1 MRKKGLLI
9 GAGLLMLFSFCMSC
23 SSSEDE
29 PKPDENVEEKIFHER
44 YEITRLQLTGLIQ
57 HSTLLFSL
65 DEFPFST
72 EEIECHLLD
81 DVDGSPSGTYILL
94 DLFIYLPAEGGDF
107 TLTSGRPY
115 KCLIRDV
122 ASVSKPIPEGYK
134 GFGEYLS
141 KEKYQDF
148 TGGYLGSGF
157 VRVLQAYT
165 AIEEVEDIHNKIY
178 KDDENVRTG
187 KLEVLGCEF
196 DSSEE
201 GKFACKIGANDT
213 GSPRLIDVYICENH
227 ENYTQSPDNYGRN
240 IYIYQPAAK

>member
-1 MRKKGLLI
+1 MRTNGLLI

-44 YEITRLQLTGLIQ
+44 YEITRFPITGNQ
-57 HSTLLFSL
+57 YPTTMLFNL

-72 EEIECHLLD
+72 EEIDCTIVDE
-81 DVDGSPSGTYILL
+81 VDGSLWGTYTQRE
-94 DLFIYLPAEGGDF
+94 LFVYLPTEGGDF

-115 KCLIRDV
+115 KCIIRDV
-122 ASVSKPIPEGYK
+122 FTDTKPIPEGCK
-134 GFGEYLS
+134 GYGEYLS
-141 KEKYQDF
+141 KGNIF
-148 TGGYLGSGF
+148 TGEYLGSHIFG
-157 VRVLQAYT
+157 VHKVYT
-165 AIEEVEDIHNKIY
+165 AVEKILDVLCVVY

-213 GSPRLIDVYICENH
+213 GLPRVIGVYICENH
-227 ENYTQSPDNYGRN
+227 ENNTESPDNEGRI